1 MKNFRET
8 LWFKRGELERDI
20 PVDESRGELPVE
32 DRYHDDDSV
41 TSSDSIHFGVRTG
54 TTAYMKVTF
63 LEPKPQE
70 PAATDWKTLVGEM
83 KGVRGKLALV
93 GGGMVAAF
101 AAVALFV
108 V

>member
-32 DRYHDDDSV
+32 DRYRDDDSL
-41 TSSDSIHFGVRTG
+41 TSTDSVHFGVRTG

-63 LEPKPQE
+63 SEPEE
-70 PAATDWKTLVGEM
+70 PAATDWKMLVGEM

-93 GGGMVAAF
+93 GGGVAAAF
-101 AAVALFV
+101 AAVALFAV
-108 V
+108 